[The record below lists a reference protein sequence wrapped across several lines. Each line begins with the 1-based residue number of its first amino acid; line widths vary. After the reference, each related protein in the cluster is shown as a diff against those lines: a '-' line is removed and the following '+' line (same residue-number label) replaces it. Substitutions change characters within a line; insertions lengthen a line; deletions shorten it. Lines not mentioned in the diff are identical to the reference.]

1 MSQAA
6 VDKLRKRRRDDDEY
20 DVPTVTTLLRKRNR
34 SHAIHGQNLPVARK
48 LEVLDREGLQQ
59 LIGDL
64 IQLHPE
70 IETTLVN
77 QIPTRPTVEQCIDII
92 RAKYDDVIAHLP
104 YKCSVELD
112 YLYLRVK
119 PYIRELLACM
129 LDFILH
135 FLPPVETDITNLI
148 TFLEAATSVL
158 DQLPNFTNLEFQYT
172 QQTAYEQVANT
183 WLLVVLVDA
192 DDETQRQKARLLTKM
207 DALECLERHNTHAR
221 GKFNPVIEYLKSHVD
236 DAAPAPAPGFSDLIT
251 VDYSKYC
258 TPTVSD

>member
-6 VDKLRKRRRDDDEY
+6 VDKLRKRRRDDD
-20 DVPTVTTLLRKRNR
+20 DHDPVSVLPLPRKRNR
-34 SHAIHGQNLPVARK
+34 SHIIHGQNLPVARK

-77 QIPTRPTVEQCIDII
+77 QIPTRPTVEQCINII

-104 YKCSVELD
+104 YKCTVELD

-158 DQLPNFTNLEFQYT
+158 DQIPNFTNLEFQYT

-183 WLLVVLVDA
+183 WLLVVLGDA
-192 DDETQRQKARLLTKM
+192 DDDTQRQKARLLTKM
-207 DALECLERHNTHAR
+207 DALECLARHNRHAR
-221 GKFNPVIEYLKSHVD
+221 GKFDAVIDYLKSHSH
-236 DAAPAPAPGFSDLIT
+236 DAAATPAPGFSDLIT

-258 TPTVSD
+258 TPAVSD